1 MYKRIS
7 GIALGIA
14 SIISLVLL
22 SFGYR
27 DVSME
32 LLGMFF
38 LTLIGL
44 PLATYLLI
52 KKSTYLIGAYNP
64 YTPTDSEE
72 EDDIIHRFCIYS
84 ETNKSG
90 LQ

>member
-1 MYKRIS
+1 LTYKRII

-22 SFGYR
+22 TFGYR

-44 PLATYLLI
+44 PL
-52 KKSTYLIGAYNP
+52 STYLI
-64 YTPTDSEE
+64 TKEKTFMTVE
-72 EDDIIHRFCIYS
+72 EDDDVIDVVGRFSI
-84 ETNKSG
+84 
-90 LQ
+90 

>member
-1 MYKRIS
+1 MTYKRII

-22 SFGYR
+22 TFGYR

-44 PLATYLLI
+44 PL
-52 KKSTYLIGAYNP
+52 STYLI
-64 YTPTDSEE
+64 TKEKTFMTVE
-72 EDDIIHRFCIYS
+72 EDDDVIDVVGRFSI
-84 ETNKSG
+84 
-90 LQ
+90 

>member
-27 DVSME
+27 DVSIE

-44 PLATYLLI
+44 PLSTFLI
-52 KKSTYLIGAYNP
+52 IKRSTYFLTMN
-64 YTPTDSEE
+64 TLEE
-72 EDDIIHRFCIYS
+72 SKDESVQVVGRFSI
-84 ETNKSG
+84 
-90 LQ
+90 

>member
-1 MYKRIS
+1 LTYKRIT

-22 SFGYR
+22 TFGYR

-44 PLATYLLI
+44 PLSTFLI
-52 KKSTYLIGAYNP
+52 SKRSTYFLTMN
-64 YTPTDSEE
+64 TLEE
-72 EDDIIHRFCIYS
+72 SKDESVQVVGRFSI
-84 ETNKSG
+84 
-90 LQ
+90 

>member
-14 SIISLVLL
+14 SIISLILL
-22 SFGYR
+22 TFGYR
-27 DVSME
+27 DVSLA
-32 LLGMFF
+32 LLSMFC

-44 PLATYLLI
+44 PISTYLLM

-64 YTPTDSEE
+64 YTPSDAEE

-84 ETNKSG
+84 ETNKTG
-90 LQ
+90 I

>member
-44 PLATYLLI
+44 PLSTFLI
-52 KKSTYLIGAYNP
+52 IKRSTYFLTMN
-64 YTPTDSEE
+64 TLEE
-72 EDDIIHRFCIYS
+72 SKDESVQVVGRFSI
-84 ETNKSG
+84 
-90 LQ
+90 

>member
-1 MYKRIS
+1 MTYKRIT

-22 SFGYR
+22 TFGYR

-44 PLATYLLI
+44 PL
-52 KKSTYLIGAYNP
+52 STYLI
-64 YTPTDSEE
+64 TKEKTFTTVE
-72 EDDIIHRFCIYS
+72 EDDDVIDIVGRFSI
-84 ETNKSG
+84 
-90 LQ
+90 

>member
-7 GIALGIA
+7 GIAIGIA

-44 PLATYLLI
+44 PLSTFLI
-52 KKSTYLIGAYNP
+52 IKRSTYFLTMN
-64 YTPTDSEE
+64 TLEE
-72 EDDIIHRFCIYS
+72 SKDESVQVVGRFSI
-84 ETNKSG
+84 
-90 LQ
+90 

>member
-1 MYKRIS
+1 MTYKRLI

-22 SFGYR
+22 TFGYR

-44 PLATYLLI
+44 PL
-52 KKSTYLIGAYNP
+52 STYLI
-64 YTPTDSEE
+64 TKEKTFMTVE
-72 EDDIIHRFCIYS
+72 EDDVIDVVGRFSI
-84 ETNKSG
+84 
-90 LQ
+90 

>member
-1 MYKRIS
+1 MTYKRIT

-22 SFGYR
+22 TFGYR
-27 DVSME
+27 DVSVE

-44 PLATYLLI
+44 PL
-52 KKSTYLIGAYNP
+52 STYLIAKQK
-64 YTPTDSEE
+64 TFMTV
-72 EDDIIHRFCIYS
+72 EDDDAIDVVGRFSI
-84 ETNKSG
+84 
-90 LQ
+90 

>member
-44 PLATYLLI
+44 PLSTFLI
-52 KKSTYLIGAYNP
+52 IKRSTYFLTMN
-64 YTPTDSEE
+64 TLEE
-72 EDDIIHRFCIYS
+72 AQDESVQVVGRFSI
-84 ETNKSG
+84 
-90 LQ
+90 

>member
-1 MYKRIS
+1 M
-7 GIALGIA
+7 GIA

-22 SFGYR
+22 AFGYR

-44 PLATYLLI
+44 PL
-52 KKSTYLIGAYNP
+52 STYLI
-64 YTPTDSEE
+64 TKQKTFMIVE
-72 EDDIIHRFCIYS
+72 EDDGVVDIVGRFRI
-84 ETNKSG
+84 
-90 LQ
+90 